1 MSTVNKDSTSKKK
14 PRLPTGWAV
23 YPSKTYPNRVYYFNS
38 FTGCTT
44 WDKPPVGCDDEEDS
58 DESSDVRRRSS
69 DNSDIESRAASSSSS
84 LRHTTSESEKKPDST
99 VSSERNKTMRN
110 GINDNVRVNKKT
122 PSTSS
127 LFDVKDLCQNK
138 VDNHGEKRQWK
149 EGSLTGS
156 KTNLENSP
164 LKKLKLNFASS
175 SDTSEKRTDSDSD
188 VRNQTDLLLRL
199 GGDASSGS
207 PKKSCVE
214 LPEDDLRHILKAKRN
229 RKHKKSVEVPK
240 SEAQETSPAN
250 SGLAARRLSDLQS
263 KLAEE
268 RRKREKC
275 EVGEEVN
282 ESEQSAWSLRIES
295 RTSWTNYN
303 DKQSSQSSRSSQ
315 SSQTA
320 TLAKVG
326 HEVNRPQ
333 LSSPSPKAELRIS
346 EKNCGVSP
354 LFQGKYP
361 LLVLILLPC
370 LRSKI
375 VLFYGH
381 QNYDQS

>member
-1 MSTVNKDSTSKKK
+1 MAVDIGHIRQHICLTWSQATKGNIEGGGFGPVLWIEFGVAQWSE
-14 PRLPTGWAV
+14 RL
-23 YPSKTYPNRVYYFNS
+23 
-38 FTGCTT
+38 
-44 WDKPPVGCDDEEDS
+44 EEDS

-207 PKKSCVE
+207 PRKVVLSYQKTIYVIFSKLRETVNTKNVLKCLSLKLKVGREPSKCLTREASHPTCRNLPRNFGDITDVLREDHVQNISCLFPLQGPKIEAGILLRPDDNAAQLDIPASLASGVE
-214 LPEDDLRHILKAKRN
+214 CACEMEYTLSRPIFSMKYK
-229 RKHKKSVEVPK
+229 
-240 SEAQETSPAN
+240 QET
-250 SGLAARRLSDLQS
+250 
-263 KLAEE
+263 
-268 RRKREKC
+268 
-275 EVGEEVN
+275 EVTG
-282 ESEQSAWSLRIES
+282 IE
-295 RTSWTNYN
+295 
-303 DKQSSQSSRSSQ
+303 
-315 SSQTA
+315 
-320 TLAKVG
+320 
-326 HEVNRPQ
+326 
-333 LSSPSPKAELRIS
+333 
-346 EKNCGVSP
+346 
-354 LFQGKYP
+354 
-361 LLVLILLPC
+361 
-370 LRSKI
+370 
-375 VLFYGH
+375 
-381 QNYDQS
+381 